1 MAHDGRTPHGV
12 RPCVLA
18 LARSPA
24 PRQRV
29 PGDVADLYA
38 RTLMSIFRFCLPAAL
53 CLALGKTC
61 AAEPDAI
68 TLHVRGAAELAPRLQ
83 AAAERYMTL
92 HRRASVVIVRGGSVF
107 ALKSL
112 LHESADVAMV
122 YGPPPLVMR
131 EALRERRNSLDSVL
145 IEQLPLTPVV
155 HPGNPLREIRLDH
168 LRAIFA
174 GDIQDWRVLGGPA
187 GPMTPLVET
196 PTYGVGLAWKEAMV
210 GERGRLARS
219 ARLITAEDKAKE
231 VARTPGAISFAAPW
245 QLSPGLKPLR
255 IVADTTG
262 QARLP
267 SAALSAWIWRDSPPA
282 VHAFVKTLRAGR
294 GES

>member
-1 MAHDGRTPHGV
+1 M
-12 RPCVLA
+12 C
-18 LARSPA
+18 
-24 PRQRV
+24 
-29 PGDVADLYA
+29 
-38 RTLMSIFRFCLPAAL
+38 AAL
-53 CLALGKTC
+53 PRK
-61 AAEPDAI
+61 
-68 TLHVRGAAELAPRLQ
+68 LAPRLQ

-92 HRRASVVIVRGGSVF
+92 HRRASVVIVRGGSVFF

-155 HPGNPLREIRLDH
+155 PSGQSAARNSAGPSARHFCGRHP
-168 LRAIFA
+168 
-174 GDIQDWRVLGGPA
+174 DWQVLGGPA

-231 VARTPGAISFAAPW
+231 VARTPPAISFAAPW
-245 QLSPGLKPLR
+245 QLSPGLKPLHS
-255 IVADTTG
+255 
-262 QARLP
+262 ARRP
-267 SAALSAWIWRDSPPA
+267 PPGRRDCHQRRSAPGYGATAHPPC
-282 VHAFVKTLRAGR
+282 TPL
-294 GES
+294 